1 MKEIKKS
8 IIRKERFELELIV
21 GVKLTK
27 YRVVEEHE
35 VIRETD
41 KSLGLIDKF
50 VSSTVISTTKHVVSE
65 YPMKSIELDEVQ
77 ELRNN
82 KKAGLL
88 VKIDDQ
94 YYYAKITPGMK
105 FTSDVLLGP
114 HMCSDCKRMS
124 ANTDERGGCAKV
136 RNYRCNHIEKYGFI
150 TEGYE
155 SFNTHQNCLVVV
167 KCANYE
173 KNQTFKQ
180 PSESAKNSV
189 KLSLAQYV
197 WPDVK
202 SMDEVR
208 EKNMYN
214 FEIK

>member
-27 YRVVEEHE
+27 YRVVEEYE

-41 KSLGLIDKF
+41 KSLGIIDKF

-180 PSESAKNSV
+180 PSESAKNSA